1 MGFDAIFVEAE
12 RLANQLVSRKVDT
25 AEAKKVADYYRS
37 NNFTDSLVTKYLE
50 RMSQNP
56 PVRSKKTQ
64 PQYRALYEVWR
75 NWRPNLNGVDK
86 GRAFA
91 WAIKLAQVHDQF
103 ATIRPGPSQPGQH
116 RSENRV
122 SLKSGDRVRCV
133 LTSQTKSG
141 TWKAKWV
148 DGDLEGPISSGA
160 PASGLSAGQEVELEV
175 ATVGDK
181 NISFRWPKQDKKSR

>member
-1 MGFDAIFVEAE
+1 MGFDTIFVAAE
-12 RLANQLVSRKVDT
+12 RLANQLVRQNVDF

-37 NNFTDSLVTKYLE
+37 KNFTDSFVTKYLE
-50 RMSQNP
+50 RMSTNP
-56 PVRSKKTQ
+56 PVRSRRTQ
-64 PQYRALYEVWR
+64 PEYRALYEAWR
-75 NWRPNLNGVDK
+75 GWKPNLQGVDK
-86 GRAFA
+86 GRAFS
-91 WAIKLAQVHDQF
+91 WAIRLAQLEDQF
-103 ATIRPGPSQPGQH
+103 AGTGPITDHAPYPSAKRAQ
-116 RSENRV
+116 V
-122 SLKSGDRVRCV
+122 KSGNRVRCV

-160 PASGLSAGQEVELEV
+160 PASRLSAGQEVELEV